1 MASRPIRIQLAEDH
15 EIVRTGFRYLLD
27 NEPDMDLVAESA
39 DGVQACRHY
48 GEYKPDVL
56 VMDISMPD
64 MHGLEAIHRILLRD
78 PGARILVLSMHS
90 GVVAE
95 RTLQEGARGFICKR
109 SAARELVVAIRR
121 IMQGERYLDPESA
134 EQLSPR
140 MENASPPSLSNR
152 ELEICMHLVDGRSV
166 ASIAEQ
172 MHLSEKTV
180 YTHREHIMRK
190 LGVATVVEL
199 TKLASILGIQLACR
213 FSPEISV

>member
-1 MASRPIRIQLAEDH
+1 MASRPIRIQLADDH

-64 MHGLEAIHRILLRD
+64 MHGLEAIRRILLRD

-95 RTLQEGARGFICKR
+95 RTLQEGALGFICKR

-121 IMQGERYLDPESA
+121 IMRGERYLDPESA
-134 EQLSPR
+134 EQLSLR

-166 ASIAEQ
+166 ASIAKQ
-172 MHLSEKTV
+172 MHLSEKTI
-180 YTHREHIMRK
+180 YTHREHIMHK

-199 TKLASILGIQLACR
+199 TKLASILGIQLACQ
-213 FSPEISV
+213 FSPEISA